1 MPSNNRY
8 VALRVG
14 QAVLTILITISLAYF
29 AFRLLPGGPAE
40 AMRQRLIEQAKQS
53 GRPVNMQRINRQ
65 VELYTG
71 VDPGKPLAVAYYEYV
86 RDIVVYQDFG
96 YSIYKDQPVFAYL
109 FAKMP
114 WSVFLSVYGLAL
126 GRTSSLLLGATAA
139 YKEGSWF
146 DGGLTVFTIV
156 NRGIPYY
163 FVAVFFLVIF
173 GFVLGWFPTA
183 GRTTQGTVP
192 GLNYPYMAGLIH
204 HAALPITSS
213 FVAGFGGALAYRG
226 NCVREMGKSYIKL
239 GHLRGISSGRIAIRY
254 VGRNAILP
262 VYTGLVM
269 GIAAVFGSSIIIETI
284 FTYPAMGY
292 ATFGALTN
300 RDYPLLMGALIFF
313 TTITILGVLVA
324 DLTYG
329 LIDPRVKSGGERESF

>member
-1 MPSNNRY
+1 MANNRY
-8 VALRVG
+8 IAIRVG
-14 QAVLTILITISLAYF
+14 QAIFTALVTITLAYF
-29 AFRLLPGGPAE
+29 AFRALPGGPAQ
-40 AMRQRLIEQAKQS
+40 AMERRLIEQAQER
-53 GRPVNMQRINRQ
+53 GQPVRMRNIHRQ

-71 VDPGKPLAVAYYEYV
+71 VDPGKPIWEAYYEYV
-86 RDIVVYQDFG
+86 RDIVLYQNFG
-96 YSIYKDQPVFAYL
+96 YSIYKDQPVFTYL

-139 YKEGSWF
+139 YKEGSRF
-146 DGGLTVFTIV
+146 DGGLTVFTIA
-156 NRGIPYY
+156 NRGVPYY
-163 FVAVFFLVIF
+163 FVAIFFLVIF

-192 GLNYPYMAGLIH
+192 GLNYPYMAGVIH
-204 HAALPITSS
+204 HASLPILTS

-226 NCVREMGKSYIKL
+226 NCIREMGESYIKL
-239 GHLRGISSGRIAIRY
+239 GHLRGISAGRIAIRY
-254 VGRNAILP
+254 IGRNAILP

-269 GIAAVFGSSIIIETI
+269 GIASVFGSSIIIETI

-313 TTITILGVLVA
+313 TLITILGVLIA

-329 LIDPRVKSGGERESF
+329 LIDPRVKSGGDRESY